1 MTKSVYSAGYETAKH
16 KTSRPPRQVALAKE
30 GRMRPSGISHIL
42 RVAMLGS
49 GLFLVVSG
57 AGLPSGS
64 GVVQAQKTG
73 QQKTTPYS
81 QPSASGLDQP
91 ATASDPMH
99 ERMDEER
106 MKSANDD
113 RHKRLAADVDRLVS
127 LTGELK
133 SDVDKTTKDEL
144 SLEVIKKAQEIEKLA
159 HDVQSR
165 MKN

>member
-1 MTKSVYSAGYETAKH
+1 
-16 KTSRPPRQVALAKE
+16 
-30 GRMRPSGISHIL
+30 MRPCGISHIL

-57 AGLPSGS
+57 AGMPSGS
-64 GVVQAQKTG
+64 GVVRAQKSG

-81 QPSASGLDQP
+81 QPSGLDQP
-91 ATASDPMH
+91 ATASDPMR

-106 MKSANDD
+106 MKATNDD

-144 SLEVIKKAQEIEKLA
+144 SLDVIKKAQEIEKLA